1 MFDEVVIDALDEPGR
16 RGKERVFAD
25 LLDRWGLDPDRAV
38 AVGDD
43 PDSELAS
50 ARKLGLRAEQTVRP
64 GIEPAPGV
72 ERVSDLY
79 QLRGLLERR

>member
-1 MFDEVVIDALDEPGR
+1 M
-16 RGKERVFAD
+16 AD
-25 LLDRWGLDPDRAV
+25 FQLNHLNIPARDPEGLVRWYAD
-38 AVGDD
+38 
-43 PDSELAS
+43 
-50 ARKLGLRAEQTVRP
+50 KLGLRAEQTVRP